1 MKVSGKIRF
10 FLLVSTGVL
19 TSPNFPDNYPENL
32 HTIETIKVEEGL
44 IISIKFTVFNIEL
57 DPECGVCGCDYLTI
71 VDGDGTT
78 LMGKSCGSPVW
89 SPQTPWW
96 TVVGSQSLGISLP
109 PDVVSRSN
117 VVKLL
122 FRTTS
127 LTSDGLG
134 LGLGGLWFDTKRRS
148 WNVSWSAVTP
158 GFSNHCVFFG

>member
-1 MKVSGKIRF
+1 M
-10 FLLVSTGVL
+10 LLTAGVV
-19 TSPNFPDNYPENL
+19 TSPNYPNNYPSNL
-32 HTIETIKVEEGL
+32 ERTWTIQVGEGL
-44 IISIKFTVFNIEL
+44 IMSLKFNAFNIEW
-57 DPECGVCGCDYLTI
+57 DRQCGNCGCDHLTI